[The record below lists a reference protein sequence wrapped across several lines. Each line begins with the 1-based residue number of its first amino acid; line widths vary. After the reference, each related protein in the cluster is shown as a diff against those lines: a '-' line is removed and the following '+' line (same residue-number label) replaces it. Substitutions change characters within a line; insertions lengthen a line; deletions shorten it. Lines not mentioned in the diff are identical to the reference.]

1 MIKPLGSLPKRY
13 GRWRAHFHLTTN
25 RYPHPAAIVVAA
37 FSLVVLAVGAGI
49 LIGAYWT
56 RLAVFIRVKGLG
68 ELAFKFLP
76 VAGAIG
82 GIVVFWWQVSRAR
95 YNQRIDLILKL
106 SERFDKL
113 EMRAARAKAARVLR
127 ADRETK
133 DGAVDEVI
141 GFFEDV
147 GFLLDRNAIDVESV
161 YEFFEY
167 WAVPYHQ
174 VTQQWRERERKRTGF
189 LDLYSNMDKLVNA
202 LTDLE
207 MVRRGRSPNREGKQL
222 DEFLAEESR
231 LVPKPKS
238 PVAHNVRRQLMTIP
252 LRR

>member
-1 MIKPLGSLPKRY
+1 MIKPLSSLPKRCA
-13 GRWRAHFHLTTN
+13 RWRAHFRLATN
-25 RYPHPAAIVVAA
+25 RYPHPAAIGIAA
-37 FSLVVLAVGAGI
+37 LFLAVLVAGI

-56 RLAVFIRVKGLG
+56 YLAVFIRVKGLG
-68 ELAFKFLP
+68 ELTFKFLP

-106 SERFDKL
+106 SERFDKS
-113 EMRAARAKAARVLR
+113 EMRAARAKAARALR
-127 ADRETK
+127 ADRKTE
-133 DGAVDEVI
+133 DGAVDDVI

-174 VTQQWRERERKRTGF
+174 VTEYWRERERDETGF
-189 LDLYSNMDKLVNA
+189 LDLYSNLDKLVNA

-207 MVRRGRSPNREGKQL
+207 MARKGQSPSRTDDLL
-222 DEFLAEESR
+222 DEFLAEESK
-231 LVPKPKS
+231 LVQKTKS
-238 PVAHNVRRQLMTIP
+238 PVAHNVSRQHTTIQFRR
-252 LRR
+252 